1 MSSKLALTKIINHFS
16 LVTDPRKRGRRLH
29 LLVDIIVISIC
40 AIICG
45 AEHWTEI
52 ERFGNCK
59 KKWFKSFLKLPNGI
73 PSHDT
78 FGRTFA
84 KLNPVDF
91 QKCFLNWIKEL
102 KKTFGADIISI
113 DGKTLRNS
121 FDTASKKAAIHM
133 VSAWSSKNSCVLAQ
147 TKVEEKSNEITAV
160 PKLLE
165 ILELEG
171 CIVTMDAMG
180 CQKKHA
186 EKIIEKGADYILALK
201 GNQGKFHEEV
211 VDYCK
216 DAVKSGFDG
225 LEVSKIKKIEKGHGR
240 IETRECF
247 LIKDLSWAK
256 KSRSWPGIKS
266 VGIAKT
272 TRKMG
277 EDKSEEVRYFC
288 TSLTNVKEFTKGV
301 RNHWNIE
308 NQLHWVLDVA
318 FGEDKCRVRKDNAA
332 ENFAILRHIALNKLK
347 REKTLKLGIKSKRLS
362 AGWDNEYLLRV
373 LIT

>member
-1 MSSKLALTKIINHFS
+1 MPTKLALTQIIHHFS
-16 LVTDPRKRGRRLH
+16 LVSDPRRRGRRLH

-40 AIICG
+40 AVICG

-52 ERFGNCK
+52 ERFGKCK

-91 QKCFLNWIKEL
+91 QKCFLNWIQEL
-102 KKTFGADIISI
+102 KKVFGSDIVSI

-121 FDTASKKAAIHM
+121 FDTASKRAAIHM
-133 VSAWSSKNSCVLAQ
+133 VSAWSSKNACVLAQ

-165 ILELEG
+165 ILELED
-171 CIVTMDAMG
+171 CVVTMDAMG

-186 EKIIEKGADYILALK
+186 GKIIEKGADYILALK

-216 DAVKSGFDG
+216 DAVKSGFGG
-225 LEVSKIKKIEKGHGR
+225 LEVPKIKKTEKGHGR
-240 IETRECF
+240 IETREWF

-256 KSRSWPGIKS
+256 KSKNWPGIKS
-266 VGIAKT
+266 IGIAKT

-277 EDKSEEVRYFC
+277 QVKSEEVRYFC
-288 TSLTNVKEFTKGV
+288 TSLTNVKEFAKGV

-318 FGEDKCRVRKDNAA
+318 FREDKCRIRKDNAA

-347 REKTLKLGIKSKRLS
+347 RENTLKLGIKSKRLS